1 MKSKSQVKHCKKIVS
16 VLLITAMIV
25 TMWAPSVFALGDT
38 WEGTAEGELF
48 IKDTVTKIADQ
59 VYEHEVITN
68 NEAGDDQKIDFIC
81 EIGKSEDIKIVAG
94 YGQDDASSWSLT
106 PTTDQAAAYE
116 KNHPGETVVVG
127 INGDFFNMSNG
138 KPQGA
143 LVMEGEIK
151 NPAQNYPYFGVTKN
165 GEAVIRTG
173 GDLSDM
179 EMAVGGAAII
189 IENGQ
194 IVPENTPAGQ
204 LKDSRSAI
212 GIKEDGT
219 VVTFVTHGSQPP
231 ISCGRTYADIAQM
244 LLEEGCV
251 SALALD
257 GGGSSTY
264 AARPEGS
271 SELEVRNSPA
281 DGAQRAVSSSILVV
295 STAEPT
301 GIFDHAQ
308 LSPNNEVYTPGYE
321 VQFDAQGVDTAGVA
335 MELPEGVKWALAED
349 SKELGTIDETTG
361 VFTAGE
367 KTGKV
372 TVNLMYKGEV
382 VGETS
387 IEIAVPDQIYFASEE
402 ISLGFEESSELGIVV
417 RNKGRDIYY
426 KVGDLKWKITD
437 DEMGVFDGNTFISA
451 DRISKTGTVTAT
463 SAYDDDVFGTI
474 TVIVGKLPTVVW
486 DFEDRKD
493 ENGDVIEFAEDYYI
507 GTEEDP
513 GILSTSNYGRGG
525 KESIEIVSIDDN
537 EPVRFGEK
545 SLKLNYDFTAC
556 GDVTEGACIGTSD
569 TMTAPG
575 VPTAIGVWV
584 YAPEGVGIEYE
595 GEGSQAGFWLR
606 GYVRSKDGDAMPYD
620 FTLEPKH
627 PDVNYGEGDAQ
638 PGIYWEGWKYVE
650 ADLSSLQ
657 PPYSIIPGM
666 TFRLMYVSGTGMG
679 TKTANSIY
687 FDNFQFVYG
696 TNVDD
701 VDEPFVSSI
710 MLNGQE
716 LEDGATVEAES
727 ITIDAFLDDAEGKY
741 ATRIDDDT
749 VRMYIDG
756 INVVDNDK
764 YTYAYSAGD
773 DRGQISDLNLKDGL
787 HSVTVYA
794 KDGFG
799 NEVRET
805 RYFTVQS
812 GSISAT
818 DVSVLHSSDTAVIG
832 KNVDIEIKATD
843 DTVTESTT
851 IFKLGNQFKEYNV
864 NFSDNYEGE
873 VTYNNL
879 DKTITVTAQRKN
891 DAAAEDG
898 HLIATLSVNVPS
910 NLKESDSFT
919 YTVSGGMFETSSG
932 EYETYCTKEI
942 TLPIDAYY
950 KISSGTVIVG
960 GDPAEISVANS
971 QGEPAAAV
979 DIYLAEDNSKIGTT
993 DANGVLKTDR
1003 FNGKDAEAG
1012 DYVIY
1017 AKDSEGGLS
1026 FEYTLSVYD
1035 PQGSADGTPY
1045 NVRFNTVDDP
1055 STQKNI
1061 TWFSYPLDGQKQFI
1075 KYAVSGTEEWTT
1087 VEAETEQVEF
1097 NSGGNNV
1104 ININSVYLKD
1114 LAPDTEYDFILG
1126 TDTVSAEVDKFNTEA
1141 ENKETNEFFIIG
1153 DIQDSDKSKV
1163 EEVARQLDAENTD
1176 YDFGIQI
1183 GDAID
1188 QAADYIDW
1196 SQLGEIVGAKML
1208 GDTNMI
1214 SIMGNHEYYGDPQAD
1229 IAGAIYNNPDTA
1241 EGGHYSLE
1249 YGDLYIAVIN
1259 FSNTS
1264 TPIEEAAEWLIE
1276 DAAKSDAEWKIVCMH
1291 QPPYYTNNGG
1301 NEPVYQAIPDAAE
1314 EAGIDAVFSGHDHTW
1329 AVTNPLIDDQIDEDN
1344 GILYYI
1350 VGAAGSKR
1358 YAPVTQDKFDYD
1370 TIFRRVGE
1378 AYTATYLKVSS
1389 NKDEMTIEVYDI
1401 EKGLL
1406 DTVKLQ
1412 SECKKNGH
1420 KNIYDPETE
1429 TTICQVCGEISTDYT
1444 GEAVDKDGNEYY
1456 LIAGSIK
1463 TGWVT
1468 VGEEQRYYGEDGIR
1482 EEVTMEET
1490 PSTCIIDGYAIY
1502 TSESGA
1508 TFRVDYIDAGG
1519 HEYEE
1524 IDGKTICSVCGWEQ
1538 FDMSELDVDLSVY
1551 AVTYNGNSRRPYTTA
1566 VDPNG
1571 NVLTKPPTDYYDYY
1585 STYENDV
1592 EVGTAQVTLTAAKYG
1607 YYVDMSQWRGNYRG
1621 SVTVEYEI
1629 RPTAPSDAKLTKE
1642 DGKYML
1648 TWKAAPYED
1657 KVVDEYV
1664 IYQSVNGGEWKEIGS
1679 TEDTSY
1685 EVAIK
1690 DDSGYSFRIVSRKTV
1705 DGKSYDSLTYA
1716 AAGEL
1721 YLDVTAEYNQ
1731 EKGKPTLKWS
1741 DNEGAEY
1748 TVLRSTV
1755 KDGPYYEVFTTK
1767 GTTYTHI
1774 SAQPGRTYYYKVKA
1788 TLAGQ
1793 TKESEIVSVTCPIAA
1808 PVIESFTV
1816 NDDGKP
1822 TLKWSKVDGAESYEV
1837 YRATDESGDYQKTF
1851 TTKGLTYTNTSA
1863 EEGQTY
1869 FYKVLA
1875 IPQSGDPVFS
1885 EIVSVTCSAPD
1896 PEEPSGD
1903 PIVDDVERLA
1913 GDNRYETATSVADTF
1928 KATLGVETLDNVIV
1942 AYGESYA
1949 DALTGSYLSKLKNA
1963 PILLINQYS
1972 EEYVTE
1978 YINSNVN
1985 HEGVVYLLGGEG
1997 VISSEFEAT
2006 LLNSGY
2012 NVNRLGGANRYET
2025 NMNILKETG
2034 INGEELLVCSAESF
2048 ADSLSASAA
2057 GKPILIVNDSLYE
2070 EQKALLTELGAERFC
2085 LIGGTG
2091 AVTDTIESELT
2102 AYGTVERLYGAN
2114 RYETSK
2120 AVADRF
2126 FPEGS
2131 KTLVLASGNDFP
2143 DGLTGGVLAMLN
2155 DAPIVLVNDRN
2166 TELAKDFVVESQVS
2180 KIIAI
2185 GGKGAISDD
2194 VIDKIIY

>member
-1 MKSKSQVKHCKKIVS
+1 MQSKSLGRHCKKIVS
-16 VLLITAMIV
+16 IFLIIAMIV
-25 TMWAPSVFALGDT
+25 TMWAPSVFALGDP
-38 WEGTAEGELF
+38 WQGTAEGEVL

-68 NEAGDDQKIDFIC
+68 NTQGNDQKIDYLL
-81 EIGKSEDIKIVAG
+81 EVGKSDTIKIAAC
-94 YGQDDASSWSLT
+94 YGEDDASSWSLT
-106 PTTDQAAAYE
+106 PTTEQAAAYE
-116 KNHPGETVVVG
+116 KNHPGETVVAG
-127 INGDFFNMSNG
+127 INADFFNMATG
-138 KPQGA
+138 QPRGA
-143 LVMEGEIK
+143 LVMEGKIY
-151 NPAQNYPYFGVTKN
+151 NQANGMPYFGITKD
-165 GEAVIRTG
+165 GQAVIRTDS
-173 GDLSDM
+173 DLSDL
-179 EMAVGGAAII
+179 ETAVGGDAILI
-189 IENGQ
+189 NNG
-194 IVPENTPAGQ
+194 VPIDASSSYGE
-204 LKDSRSAI
+204 LKYSRTAI
-212 GIKEDGT
+212 GIKDDGT
-219 VVTFVTHGSQPP
+219 VITFVTHGLNAPV
-231 ISCGRTYADIAQM
+231 SCGRKYTEIAQM
-244 LLEEGCV
+244 LAEAGCTW
-251 SALALD
+251 ALALD

-271 SELEVRNSPA
+271 SDLTVRNSPA
-281 DGAQRAVSSSILVV
+281 DGAERAVSSSLLVV

-321 VQFDAQGVDTAGVA
+321 VKFEAQGVDTAGMA
-335 MELPEGVKWALAED
+335 MELPEGLTWAVAEG
-349 SKELGTIDETTG
+349 SKDLGTIDENTG
-361 VFTAGE
+361 VFTAGQE
-367 KTGKV
+367 TGQV
-372 TVNLMYKGEV
+372 TVNLIYEGKV
-382 VGETS
+382 VGETT
-387 IEIAVPDQIYFASEE
+387 IEIATPDSIYFASEE
-402 ISLGFEESSELGIVV
+402 ISLGFEESSDLGVVV
-417 RNKGRDIYY
+417 RNQGRDMNY
-426 KVGDLKWKITD
+426 KAGDIKWEITD
-437 DEMGVFDGNTFISA
+437 NRMGSFEGNIFTSSDGESL
-451 DRISKTGTVTAT
+451 TGTVTAT
-463 SAYDDDVFGTI
+463 SAYDAAVYGTI

-486 DFEDRKD
+486 DFEDVTD
-493 ENGDVIEFAEDYYI
+493 EEGGVTETAEDYYI
-507 GTEEDP
+507 GSSDDP

-525 KESIEIVSIDDN
+525 KESIEIVSIDDD

-545 SLKLNYDFTAC
+545 ALKLNYDFTAC
-556 GDVTEGACIGTSD
+556 GEVTEGACIGT
-569 TMTAPG
+569 TEGLTVPG

-606 GYVRSKDGDAMPYD
+606 GYVKDGNGSNQPYD
-620 FTLEPKH
+620 FTFEPKST
-627 PDVNYGEGDAQ
+627 PEGEQ
-638 PGIYWEGWKYVE
+638 PGIYWEGWKYLE
-650 ADLSSLQ
+650 ADLTKLQ
-657 PPYSIIPGM
+657 SPYSIQPGM
-666 TFRLMYVSGTGMG
+666 TLRLMYVAGTKMG

-687 FDNFQFVYG
+687 FDNLQFVYG

-701 VDEPFVSSI
+701 IDEPYVNSLMI
-710 MLNGQE
+710 NGEE
-716 LEDGATVEAES
+716 LEDGDVINESTLTV
-727 ITIDAFLDDAEGKY
+727 DAYLKDVENKY
-741 ATRIDDDT
+741 TSKIDDST
-749 VRMYIDG
+749 VRLYIDG

-764 YTYAYSAGD
+764 YMYAYSAGD
-773 DRGQISDLNLKDGL
+773 DRAQVSDLKLKDGL

-799 NEVRET
+799 NEVKET
-805 RYFTVQS
+805 RYFTIDT
-812 GSISAT
+812 GTAAAT
-818 DVSVLHSSDTAVIG
+818 DVTVEPATETAVIG
-832 KNVDIEIKATD
+832 QTVDLQIRATD
-843 DTVTESTT
+843 NTVTDSRT
-851 IFKLGNQFKEYNV
+851 IFKLGNLFTDYEVK
-864 NFSDNYEGE
+864 FSDNYTGD
-873 VTYNNL
+873 VTYSKL
-879 DKTITVTAQRKN
+879 EKTITVNAERKA

-898 HLIATLSVNVPS
+898 NLIATLSVKVPS

-919 YTVSGGMFETSSG
+919 YTVSGGMFETSQG
-932 EYETYCTKEI
+932 GYDTYSTREI

-950 KISSGTVIVG
+950 KVSSDPVIVG

>member
-1 MKSKSQVKHCKKIVS
+1 MQSKSIGRHCKKIVS
-16 VLLITAMIV
+16 IFLIIAMIV
-25 TMWAPSVFALGDT
+25 TMWAPSVFALGDP
-38 WEGTAEGELF
+38 WQGTAEGEVL

-68 NEAGDDQKIDFIC
+68 NTQGNDQKIDYLL
-81 EIGKSEDIKIVAG
+81 EVGKNDTIKLAAC
-94 YGQDDASSWSLT
+94 YGEDDASSWSLT
-106 PTTDQAAAYE
+106 PTTRQAAAYE
-116 KNHPGETVVVG
+116 KNHPGETVVAG
-127 INGDFFNMSNG
+127 INADFFNMATG
-138 KPQGA
+138 QPRGA
-143 LVMEGEIK
+143 LVMEGRIY
-151 NPAQNYPYFGVTKN
+151 NQANGMPYFGVTKD
-165 GEAVIRTG
+165 GQAVIRSDS
-173 GDLSDM
+173 DLSDL
-179 EMAVGGAAII
+179 ETAVGGDAILI
-189 IENGQ
+189 NNG
-194 IVPENTPAGQ
+194 VPIDASSSYGE
-204 LKDSRSAI
+204 LKYSRTAI
-212 GIKEDGT
+212 GIKDDGT
-219 VVTFVTHGSQPP
+219 VITFVTHGLNAPV
-231 ISCGRTYADIAQM
+231 SCGRKYTEIAQM
-244 LLEEGCV
+244 LAEAGCTW
-251 SALALD
+251 ALALD

-271 SELEVRNSPA
+271 SDLTVRNSPA
-281 DGAQRAVSSSILVV
+281 DGAERAVSSSLLVV

-321 VQFDAQGVDTAGVA
+321 VKFEAQGVDTAGMA
-335 MELPEGVKWALAED
+335 MELPEGLTWAVAED
-349 SKELGTIDETTG
+349 SKALGTINENTG
-361 VFTAGE
+361 VFTAGQE
-367 KTGKV
+367 TGQV
-372 TVNLMYKGEV
+372 TVNLMYEGAV
-382 VGETS
+382 VGKTT
-387 IEIAVPDQIYFASEE
+387 IEIATPDSIYFASEE
-402 ISLGFEESSELGIVV
+402 ISLGFEESSDLGVVV
-417 RNKGRDIYY
+417 RNQGRDMNY
-426 KVGDLKWKITD
+426 KAGDIKWEITD
-437 DEMGVFDGNTFISA
+437 DRMGSFEGNIFTSSDGESL
-451 DRISKTGTVTAT
+451 TGTVTAT
-463 SAYDDDVFGTI
+463 SAYDAAVYGTI

-486 DFEDRKD
+486 DFEDVID
-493 ENGDVIEFAEDYYI
+493 EEGGVTETAEDYYI
-507 GTEEDP
+507 GSSDDP

-525 KESIEIVSIDDN
+525 KESIEIVSIDDD

-545 SLKLNYDFTAC
+545 ALKLNYDFTAC
-556 GDVTEGACIGTSD
+556 GEVTEGACIGT
-569 TMTAPG
+569 TEGLTVPG

-606 GYVRSKDGDAMPYD
+606 GYVKDGNGSNQPYD
-620 FTLEPKH
+620 FTFEPKST
-627 PDVNYGEGDAQ
+627 PEGEQ
-638 PGIYWEGWKYVE
+638 PGIYWEGWKYLE
-650 ADLSSLQ
+650 ADLTKLQ
-657 PPYSIIPGM
+657 SPYSIQPGM
-666 TFRLMYVSGTGMG
+666 TLRLMYVAGTKMG

-687 FDNFQFVYG
+687 FDNLQFVYG

-701 VDEPFVSSI
+701 IDEPYVNSLMI
-710 MLNGQE
+710 NGEE
-716 LEDGATVEAES
+716 LEDGDVINESTLTV
-727 ITIDAFLDDAEGKY
+727 DAYLKDVENKY
-741 ATRIDDDT
+741 TSKIDDST
-749 VRMYIDG
+749 VRLYIDG

-764 YTYAYSAGD
+764 YMYAYSAGD
-773 DRGQISDLNLKDGL
+773 DRAQVSDLKLKDGL

-799 NEVRET
+799 NEVKET
-805 RYFTVQS
+805 RYFTIDT
-812 GSISAT
+812 GTAAAT
-818 DVSVLHSSDTAVIG
+818 DVTVEPATETAVIG
-832 KNVDIEIKATD
+832 QTVDLQIRATD
-843 DTVTESTT
+843 NTVTDSRT
-851 IFKLGNQFKEYNV
+851 IFKLGNLFTDYEVK
-864 NFSDNYEGE
+864 FSDNYTGD
-873 VTYNNL
+873 VTYSKL
-879 DKTITVTAQRKN
+879 EKTITVNAERKA

-898 HLIATLSVNVPS
+898 NLIATLSVKVPS

-919 YTVSGGMFETSSG
+919 YTVSGGMFETSQG
-932 EYETYCTKEI
+932 GYDTYSTREI

-950 KISSGTVIVG
+950 KVSSDPVIVG
-960 GDPAEISVANS
+960 GDPAEISVVNG
-971 QGEPAAAV
+971 QGEPAADVAL
-979 DIYLAEDNSKIGTT
+979 YLAEGDVHIGNT
-993 DANGVLKTDR
+993 DENGILTTDR
-1003 FNGKDAEAG
+1003 FNAEGASAAN
-1012 DYVIY
+1012 YVIY
-1017 AKDSEGGLS
+1017 AKDAEGGLS
-1026 FEYTLSVYD
+1026 FEYTVSVYD
-1035 PQGSADGTPY
+1035 PQGSTDGMPY
-1045 NVRFNTVDDP
+1045 NIRFNTVDDP
-1055 STQKNI
+1055 ASQKNI

-1075 KYAVSGTEEWTT
+1075 KYAVSGTDEWIT
-1087 VEAETEQVEF
+1087 VEADTEQVEF
-1097 NSGGNNV
+1097 NSGGNDV
-1104 ININSVYLKD
+1104 INVNSVYLKD
-1114 LAPDTEYDFILG
+1114 LVPDTEYDYVLG
-1126 TDTVSAEVDKFNTEA
+1126 TESVSTEADKFNTEA
-1141 ENKETNEFFIIG
+1141 ADKDTNEFFIIG
-1153 DIQDSDKSKV
+1153 DIQDPDKSRV

-1188 QAADYIDW
+1188 QAADYTDW
-1196 SQLGEIVGAKML
+1196 SDLGEIVGAKML

-1214 SIMGNHEYYGDPQAD
+1214 SIMGNHEYYGDPAAD
-1229 IAGAIYNNPDTA
+1229 IAGAIYNNPDTD
-1241 EGGHYSLE
+1241 EGAYYSLE

-1259 FSNTS
+1259 FSNTA
-1264 TPIEEAAEWLIE
+1264 TPIQKAADWLVE
-1276 DAAKSDAEWKIVCMH
+1276 DAAKSDATWKILCMH

-1301 NEPVYQAIPDAAE
+1301 NEPVYQAIPDAVE

-1378 AYTATYLKVSS
+1378 SYTATYLKVSS

-1406 DTVKLQ
+1406 DTVTLQ
-1412 SECKKNGH
+1412 SECMKNGH
-1420 KNIYDPETE
+1420 QNIYDPAAG
-1429 TTICQVCGEISTDYT
+1429 TTTCSVCGEVSTDYT
-1444 GEAVDKDGNEYY
+1444 GEVLDKDGNEYY
-1456 LIAGSIK
+1456 LLLGK
-1463 TGWVT
+1463 VRTGWVP
-1468 VGEEQRYYGEDGIR
+1468 VGEEQRYYGENGVR
-1482 EEVTMEET
+1482 EKVTMEET
-1490 PSTCIIDGYAIY
+1490 PSTCIIDGFAVY

-1508 TFRVDYIDAGG
+1508 TLKVEYIDAGG
-1519 HEYEE
+1519 HEYEDV
-1524 IDGKTICSVCGWEQ
+1524 DGKTICAVCGWEQ
-1538 FDMSELDVDLSVY
+1538 FEMSEVDVRLAGTAY
-1551 AVTYNGNSRRPYTTA
+1551 TYNGKAWTPSTTA

-1571 NVLTKPPTDYYDYY
+1571 NTLTKPPTSYFDYSSKY
-1585 STYENDV
+1585 SNNV
-1592 EVGTAQVTLTAAKYG
+1592 EVGTATVTLTAAKYG
-1607 YYVDMSQWRGNYRG
+1607 FYVDMSQWRGNYKG

-1629 RPTAPSDAKLTKE
+1629 RPTAPSNARLSDQGERYVLSW
-1642 DGKYML
+1642 D
-1648 TWKAAPYED
+1648 AAPYAD
-1657 KVVDEYV
+1657 KAVDEYV
-1664 IYQSVNGGEWKEIGS
+1664 IYQSVDGSEWKEIAA
-1679 TEDTSY
+1679 TKDTSY
-1685 EVAIK
+1685 ELSLN
-1690 DDSGYSFRIVSRKTV
+1690 DDSEYRFRVASRKTV
-1705 DGKSYDSLTYA
+1705 DGKAYESLTYTT
-1716 AAGEL
+1716 AGAL
-1721 YLDVTAEYNQ
+1721 YLDVTAQYDQ
-1731 EKGKPTLKWS
+1731 EAGKPTLKWS
-1741 DNEGAEY
+1741 HNDGAEY
-1748 TVLRSTV
+1748 TVLRSTSA
-1755 KDGPYYEVFTTK
+1755 DGPYYEVFTTK
-1767 GTTYTHI
+1767 GTTYTHV
-1774 SAQPGRTYYYKVKA
+1774 SAQPGKTYYYKVQA
-1788 TLAGQ
+1788 TADGQ
-1793 TKESEIVSVTCPIAA
+1793 TKESDVVSVTCPIAA

-1997 VISSEFEAT
+1997 VISSEFEDT

-2012 NVNRLGGANRYET
+2012 NVNRLEGANRYET